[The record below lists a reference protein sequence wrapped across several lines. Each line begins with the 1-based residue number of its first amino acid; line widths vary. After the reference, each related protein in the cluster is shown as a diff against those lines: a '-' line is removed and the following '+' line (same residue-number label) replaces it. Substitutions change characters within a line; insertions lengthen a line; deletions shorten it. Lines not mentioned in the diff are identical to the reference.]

1 MDIFPLS
8 RKCLAIGI
16 ILLFVGVTIASTINF
31 QVVKASTDDDLV
43 EVTKESYYNLQYFN
57 DNETN
62 RHPILLALV
71 VLIFWSR
78 LIRVDWLWE
87 HATICIGSNE
97 YVIHPLLLLRGNWLM
112 GSTIIWVN
120 FLMNLSDIF
129 GWNWDVE
136 DFLNPWQSNK

>member
-1 MDIFPLS
+1 MSNLKKGLVVS
-8 RKCLAIGI
+8 I
-16 ILLFVGVTIASTINF
+16 ILLFIGVAVAPCIN
-31 QVVKASTDDDLV
+31 QSIVKASTDDDLV
-43 EVTKESYYNLQYFN
+43 EVTKESYQNLRYFN

-87 HATICIGSNE
+87 HSSIWIRDKE
-97 YVIHPLLLLRGNWLM
+97 YVIHPLFLIRGNWLM

-120 FLMNLSDIF
+120 FLMNLSDRF
-129 GWNWDVE
+129 GWNWDAQ
-136 DFLNPWQSNK
+136 DFLDPFQWNI